1 MQPPTTAPQNAGLP
15 TEEKMRPPPA
25 PSDAPTNKPTLA
37 PSRKRPEIRRWIRNC
52 CLVSTIPCYPLGP
65 PLKLDERIKAIEEQ
79 LVQDF
84 RQDQSTA
91 NWKEAFERA
100 DGFDRRRRVG
110 ELSSAELMHEY
121 EWLSS
126 MIERIE
132 VRKASRRGARDRLG
146 GLIHE
151 YTLVAA

>member
-1 MQPPTTAPQNAGLP
+1 MFGGIIDPEVLREIDATNPTTW
-15 TEEKMRPPPA
+15 M
-25 PSDAPTNKPTLA
+25 
-37 PSRKRPEIRRWIRNC
+37 RKRPERVGLDPKEENFPVAWAAGRELAKGAYARRLRDAQP
-52 CLVSTIPCYPLGP
+52 IPRDKEGMKVAMSEGVHLMNEVA
-65 PLKLDERIKAIEEQ
+65 DT
-79 LVQDF
+79 V
-84 RQDQSTA
+84 
-91 NWKEAFERA
+91 NWKEAFDRA

-121 EWLSS
+121 EWLAS